1 MNMNWIRTV
10 VLGSMLGVAALSA
23 PVFAADGDGMQTF
36 QAEVKKMANKD
47 GMVTKKEFMAMMEKK
62 FDAMDKQKKG
72 MLSAD
77 DIMKIF
83 MDKGRSTRRLSGRRR
98 TARIVAG
105 AVRPCDAR
113 ARYDRVRPLRLR
125 RA

>member
-72 MLSAD
+72 MLSESQV
-77 DIMKIF
+77 MRIF
-83 MDKGRSTRRLSGRRR
+83 RDNTGQ
-98 TARIVAG
+98 
-105 AVRPCDAR
+105 
-113 ARYDRVRPLRLR
+113 
-125 RA
+125 